1 MTEPYEPPSAATPP
15 PAGTGSGDDAW
26 RRRNR
31 TDRMVD
37 TGAIIWGVILLAVGG
52 WFFLDQTLGLDMP
65 SIDWGS
71 LWPVILI
78 VVGGVVI
85 IQGLGRRNT

>member
-1 MTEPYEPPSAATPP
+1 MA
-15 PAGTGSGDDAW
+15 
-26 RRRNR
+26 
-31 TDRMVD
+31 D
-37 TGAIIWGVILLAVGG
+37 TGAVIWGLILLAVGG

-78 VVGGVVI
+78 VIGGVVI
-85 IQGLGRRNT
+85 FQGLGRRNT

>member
-15 PAGTGSGDDAW
+15 PAGSRRDDAW

-37 TGAIIWGVILLAVGG
+37 TGTVIWGLILLAVGG

-65 SIDWGS
+65 SIDWGTI
-71 LWPVILI
+71 WPVILI
-78 VVGGVVI
+78 VIGGVVI
-85 IQGLGRRNT
+85 VQGLGRRNT